1 MKKFVVTLLAGVM
14 ALGLV
19 ACGGSSD
26 SAAESKVPANTVHSV
41 DDLPGKSIGVQLG
54 TTGDIYAG
62 DIEDATVERYNKG
75 YEAVQALLQDKVDAV
90 MIDSQP
96 ANVFVEQ
103 NEGIYV
109 IDEAFTYE
117 EYAITVAKE
126 DTELLEEINAAIAK
140 LEESGEL
147 QAIIDKYIAAE

>member
-1 MKKFVVTLLAGVM
+1 
-14 ALGLV
+14 
-19 ACGGSSD
+19 
-26 SAAESKVPANTVHSV
+26 
-41 DDLPGKSIGVQLG
+41 
-54 TTGDIYAG
+54 
-62 DIEDATVERYNKG
+62 
-75 YEAVQALLQDKVDAV
+75 

-117 EYAITVAKE
+117 EYAIAVAK
-126 DTELLEEINAAIAK
+126 DNTELLEEINAAIAK

-147 QAIIDKYIAAE
+147 QAIIDKYIVAE

>member
-1 MKKFVVTLLAGVM
+1 M
-14 ALGLV
+14 
-19 ACGGSSD
+19 
-26 SAAESKVPANTVHSV
+26 
-41 DDLPGKSIGVQLG
+41 I
-54 TTGDIYAG
+54 
-62 DIEDATVERYNKG
+62 TVERYNKG
-75 YEAVQALLQDKVDAV
+75 HEAVQALLQDKVDAV

-117 EYAITVAKE
+117 EYAIAVAKE

-140 LEESGEL
+140 LEASGEL